1 MKKYKHSKNTPDRTG
16 FYVALSICLIAVGLA
31 VWSAYTGLSDS
42 IDTSSDEYFA
52 TLNAETLAA
61 VAQPLTGVTEA
72 APTEKPAVTS
82 PPTQPETQG
91 RRSIMISETEPF
103 EDEDE
108 DDLLGADSE
117 LSSLQAVLKV
127 ADSLIYPTKSRSV
140 LKQYS
145 EEAVYN
151 KTMEDYRPH
160 TGCDF
165 EAAQGENVYAMC
177 DGIVKN
183 ISSSELYG
191 IIVEVDCKD
200 FSVYYCGLSNEL
212 NVDKGDEVQT
222 GDTIGTVSLI
232 PCESKDD
239 SHIHIEIRVGNKLI
253 DPLNVINT
261 SD

>member
-1 MKKYKHSKNTPDRTG
+1 MKKYKHSRNAPDRTG

-31 VWSAYTGLSDS
+31 VWSAYSGFSDYLDS
-42 IDTSSDEYFA
+42 GSDEYFA
-52 TLNAETLAA
+52 TLHPETLAA
-61 VAQPLTGVTEA
+61 VAQPMTGVTEPDPTEPA
-72 APTEKPAVTS
+72 SETSAPTE
-82 PPTQPETQG
+82 QETQG
-91 RRSIMISETEPF
+91 KKSINIYESPSE
-103 EDEDE
+103 EDE
-108 DDLLGADSE
+108 DDTLDADSD
-117 LSSLQAVLKV
+117 LTSLQAVLQV
-127 ADSLIYPTKSRSV
+127 SDSLIYPTKNHSV

-145 EEAVYN
+145 EEAVYS

-165 EAAQGENVYAMC
+165 DAAEGESVYAMC
-177 DGIVKN
+177 DGVVKN

-191 IIVEVDCKD
+191 IIVEVDCTD

-212 NVDKGDEVQT
+212 NVNKGDELKT

-239 SHIHIEIRVGNKLI
+239 PHVHIEIRVGNKLI

-261 SD
+261 SQ

>member
-1 MKKYKHSKNTPDRTG
+1 MKKYKHSKNTPERTG
-16 FYVALSICLIAVGLA
+16 FYVALSVCLIAVGLA
-31 VWSAYTGLSDS
+31 VWSAYTGLSDRL
-42 IDTSSDEYFA
+42 DASSDEYVA
-52 TLNAETLAA
+52 TLNHETLAA
-61 VAQPLTGVTEA
+61 VAQPMTGVTEPD
-72 APTEKPAVTS
+72 PTERPAETS
-82 PPTQPETQG
+82 IPTQPATEG
-91 RRSIMISETEPF
+91 KRGISLSETRPQDDG
-103 EDEDE
+103 EDET
-108 DDLLGADSE
+108 ADAESE
-117 LSSLQAVLKV
+117 LTSLQAVLKV

-165 EAAQGENVYAMC
+165 EADEGESVYAMC
-177 DGIVKN
+177 DGTVKN

-191 IIVEVDCKD
+191 IIVEVDCTD

-212 NVDKGDEVQT
+212 NVDKGDELKT

-232 PCESKDD
+232 PSESKDD
-239 SHIHIEIRVGNKLI
+239 PHIHIEIRVGNKLI
-253 DPLNVINT
+253 DPLNVIST

>member
-1 MKKYKHSKNTPDRTG
+1 MMKKYKHSKNATDRTG

-31 VWSAYTGLSDS
+31 VWSAYTGFSDYLEP
-42 IDTSSDEYFA
+42 DSDEYFA
-52 TLNAETLAA
+52 TLHPETLAA
-61 VAQPLTGVTEA
+61 VAQPMTGVTEPDPTQSPSETS
-72 APTEKPAVTS
+72 APTE
-82 PPTQPETQG
+82 QETQG
-91 RRSIMISETEPF
+91 KKSIYISENPSGEEEP
-103 EDEDE
+103 EDNSD
-108 DDLLGADSE
+108 ADSD
-117 LSSLQAVLKV
+117 LTSLQAVLKV
-127 ADSLIYPTKSRSV
+127 ADSLIYPTKNHSV

-145 EEAVYN
+145 EEAVYS

-165 EAAQGENVYAMC
+165 DAAEGENVYAMC
-177 DGIVKN
+177 DGVVKN

-191 IIVEVDCKD
+191 IIVEVDCTD

-212 NVDKGDEVQT
+212 NVNKGDEVKT

-239 SHIHIEIRVGNKLI
+239 FHVHIEIRVGDKLI